1 MSCIY
6 ILIGRHTFPGWI
18 HKNEFQKSSFID
30 LYMISIYYII
40 TTLTTVG
47 YGDIASNSLEELF
60 FRLILLAIGIIAY
73 SWLISSIS
81 NRINKENFA
90 TINFT
95 NDCQILEKIRISHKN
110 LPYSLYLDII
120 NHLKHKHFLQ
130 QKYDKFLLINSLP
143 YSLKND
149 LIFSM
154 YKSSIEKFDFF
165 KNVSNSNFLVES
177 LSCFS
182 PISVCKDDILL
193 KENDLIEEVY
203 FVREGKLA
211 LEVSINID
219 NPDKSIN
226 KYLSNEFLNFAFDF
240 DPNLALTQLQKSSK
254 LSTLIGG
261 TLFNFPNNKEK
272 KTSKNVYLK
281 IHNIH
286 KNEDYGGLFMFFGK
300 RTPFALRAKTK
311 RVQLYFIKRKDFINL
326 CCQYKN
332 IFKALH
338 KKKKHNLN
346 IIKYIFIRIIST
358 FCNTKGIVIPDKYK
372 DTIEHAVNELNKEII
387 PFDAFKNKKMDNSY
401 INEIDDEINQ
411 TLKDFDTEFSHLY
424 SSLTLKEKRKI
435 NIKIRKVNS
444 LSNYKNEKSFF
455 LEDFHLSS
463 GFDSKYSSSLYTNK
477 IKKNKKKKI
486 KNTKNRFK
494 SGTLLNTIL
503 EKINFDFDENGS
515 EKTIKLND
523 EENEI
528 SSNGPK
534 TINDLPKS
542 LIESLKRKIEYEKLL
557 KKKDRNNEKI
567 SKLGN
572 LDSNNNLEKHTK
584 NIDNKILDNEE
595 SINNIHKNTNVF
607 SYNKQINKI
616 KKEEMNLTLK
626 NKKTNKTFNKKN
638 QSNQSLFSLKKNI
651 ELSKDFIY
659 NIKDK
664 KEIISSNKANNFNSE
679 NLFSISVESF
689 NIKNSYKN
697 INQITNGVYIN
708 DQKFQD
714 NAIKYINKYYNNKYY
729 IKHENESKEKFNNS
743 NYEKEKNLNKEKKG
757 NYNKLK
763 KRINSV
769 SDKINRI
776 FSKKNKKS
784 KNYSPKENKK
794 LPILNRKILSSQK
807 LRNKSTKK
815 DLSIISIYDESN
827 TNENQ
832 NNKEHKDSTQGKLNF
847 N

>member
-143 YSLKND
+143 YSIKND

-154 YKSSIEKFDFF
+154 YKSSIEKFYFF

-401 INEIDDEINQ
+401 INEIDDEI
-411 TLKDFDTEFSHLY
+411 F
-424 SSLTLKEKRKI
+424 
-435 NIKIRKVNS
+435 
-444 LSNYKNEKSFF
+444 
-455 LEDFHLSS
+455 
-463 GFDSKYSSSLYTNK
+463 
-477 IKKNKKKKI
+477 
-486 KNTKNRFK
+486 
-494 SGTLLNTIL
+494 
-503 EKINFDFDENGS
+503 
-515 EKTIKLND
+515 
-523 EENEI
+523 
-528 SSNGPK
+528 
-534 TINDLPKS
+534 
-542 LIESLKRKIEYEKLL
+542 
-557 KKKDRNNEKI
+557 
-567 SKLGN
+567 
-572 LDSNNNLEKHTK
+572 
-584 NIDNKILDNEE
+584 
-595 SINNIHKNTNVF
+595 
-607 SYNKQINKI
+607 
-616 KKEEMNLTLK
+616 
-626 NKKTNKTFNKKN
+626 
-638 QSNQSLFSLKKNI
+638 
-651 ELSKDFIY
+651 
-659 NIKDK
+659 
-664 KEIISSNKANNFNSE
+664 
-679 NLFSISVESF
+679 
-689 NIKNSYKN
+689 
-697 INQITNGVYIN
+697 
-708 DQKFQD
+708 
-714 NAIKYINKYYNNKYY
+714 
-729 IKHENESKEKFNNS
+729 
-743 NYEKEKNLNKEKKG
+743 
-757 NYNKLK
+757 
-763 KRINSV
+763 
-769 SDKINRI
+769 
-776 FSKKNKKS
+776 
-784 KNYSPKENKK
+784 
-794 LPILNRKILSSQK
+794 
-807 LRNKSTKK
+807 
-815 DLSIISIYDESN
+815 
-827 TNENQ
+827 
-832 NNKEHKDSTQGKLNF
+832 
-847 N
+847 